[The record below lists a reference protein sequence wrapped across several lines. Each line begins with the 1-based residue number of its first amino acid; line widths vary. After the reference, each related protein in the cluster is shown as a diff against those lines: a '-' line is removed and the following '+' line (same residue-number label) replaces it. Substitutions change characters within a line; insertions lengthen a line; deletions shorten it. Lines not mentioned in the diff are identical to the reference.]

1 MTEEQYREMLAA
13 YMLGAMERFDA
24 MTAERVKQ
32 IAKVGNNG
40 NNGKEQAKRQIAMP
54 WVREERG
61 YDYGLYWH
69 DLARTRRVEHLS

>member
-40 NNGKEQAKRQIAMP
+40 NNG
-54 WVREERG
+54 
-61 YDYGLYWH
+61 
-69 DLARTRRVEHLS
+69 